1 MLDKSFL
8 CITLYSENTKK
19 GFIMNDTNVMQE
31 IRDLEQK
38 IQKTTAHVA
47 ELENKIQEHKVALSF
62 NAVGATDVIYE
73 YEVDM
78 ENLIKQQMSM
88 KQKLRTL
95 YDRVQIR

>member
-1 MLDKSFL
+1 MFL
-8 CITLYSENTKK
+8 CVILQPRIYKK

-47 ELENKIQEHKVALSF
+47 ELENKIQEHRVALSF

>member
-1 MLDKSFL
+1 
-8 CITLYSENTKK
+8 
-19 GFIMNDTNVMQE
+19 MNDTNVMQE

-38 IQKTTAHVA
+38 IQNTTAHVA

>member
-1 MLDKSFL
+1 
-8 CITLYSENTKK
+8 
-19 GFIMNDTNVMQE
+19 MNDTNVMHE

-38 IQKTTAHVA
+38 IQNTTAHVA

>member
-1 MLDKSFL
+1 
-8 CITLYSENTKK
+8 
-19 GFIMNDTNVMQE
+19 MNDTNVMQE

-38 IQKTTAHVA
+38 IQTTTAHVA
-47 ELENKIQEHKVALSF
+47 KLENKIQEHKVALSF